1 MVRFHW
7 HVEDGFGAFIPV
19 GGLMPHKDPKV
30 PQDQQV
36 QHAIVEIEV
45 RESVRTRGKLPYE
58 L

>member
-45 RESVRTRGKLPYE
+45 RESICT
-58 L
+58 